1 MPKDT
6 NIYNTTDAQSSIWP
20 SQILTSSL
28 WRRTL
33 RQPAVCLATA
43 NRSLQVLA
51 TTGKFHWSHMVN
63 GNTSNCIWELSSLL
77 VLLSSKPPSNAMRRM
92 VSLVRLAVNIP
103 LNAKLLEI
111 CILALNIY
119 KFLWAQSL
127 QVECSLV
134 MVASL
139 QVKLKVLNYK
149 HLSIYNASNRPNHLQ
164 LG

>member
-1 MPKDT
+1 MYCTHSTLCGTHVCPR
-6 NIYNTTDAQSSIWP
+6 ILIFTTRQMLRCSIWP

-63 GNTSNCIWELSSLL
+63 GNTSNCIWELSFVGPAVIKATIKCYEEN
-77 VLLSSKPPSNAMRRM
+77 VL
-92 VSLVRLAVNIP
+92 LVRLAVNIP

-119 KFLWAQSL
+119 KFL
-127 QVECSLV
+127 
-134 MVASL
+134 
-139 QVKLKVLNYK
+139 
-149 HLSIYNASNRPNHLQ
+149 
-164 LG
+164 